1 MNTSQTQVAFTWS
14 APASNGGSA
23 VIDYIIIWDQ
33 GTGTYIQAAA
43 GITTT
48 SFTKTGLS
56 AGTTYNFKVQARNV
70 VGVGS
75 LTSAFSIVAAVVPGV
90 PTSLTRDNV
99 NTTKTQVAFTWLAPA
114 DNGGIA
120 IIDYS
125 ILWDQGT
132 STYVSLATGVTAL
145 TYTKNGLA
153 AGTTYKF
160 KV

>member
-1 MNTSQTQVAFTWS
+1 M
-14 APASNGGSA
+14 
-23 VIDYIIIWDQ
+23 WDQ

-56 AGTTYNFKVQARNV
+56 AGTTYNFKVQARNI

-145 TYTKNGLA
+145 TYTKTGLA

>member
-1 MNTSQTQVAFTWS
+1 M
-14 APASNGGSA
+14 
-23 VIDYIIIWDQ
+23 
-33 GTGTYIQAAA
+33 
-43 GITTT
+43 
-48 SFTKTGLS
+48 
-56 AGTTYNFKVQARNV
+56 
-70 VGVGS
+70 
-75 LTSAFSIVAAVVPGV
+75 